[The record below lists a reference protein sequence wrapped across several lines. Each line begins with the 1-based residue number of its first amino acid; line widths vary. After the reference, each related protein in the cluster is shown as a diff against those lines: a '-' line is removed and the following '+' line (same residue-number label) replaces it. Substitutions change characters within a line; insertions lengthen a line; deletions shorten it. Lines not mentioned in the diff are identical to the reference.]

1 MIRLF
6 LILFIVALPLSAS
19 AQKKVEPCETE
30 IKYESKNQVD
40 PRPLSVGRVSGRV
53 FIEVGKLGGATREVG
68 PVTKACL
75 GLFTEKEHRLVATAV
90 VDDNGRFAF
99 GTVPAGKYRLV
110 VLAEPLCVANVPL
123 HVTLSSR
130 SSRGDK
136 GKQLV
141 IHMRAA
147 GYDTCSYADY
157 K

>member
-1 MIRLF
+1 MVRLL
-6 LILFIVALPLSAS
+6 LISFVIIALPLSAS
-19 AQKKVEPCETE
+19 AQKEIEPCKSE
-30 IKYESKNQVD
+30 IKYENKNQID
-40 PRPLSVGRVSGRV
+40 PRPLSVGRVSGRM
-53 FIEVGKLGGATREVG
+53 FIEVGKLGGATREIG

-75 GLFTEKEHRLVATAV
+75 GLFTEKEHRLVATV
-90 VDDNGRFAF
+90 VADDNGRFAF

-110 VLAEPLCVANVPL
+110 VLAEPLCVANVAL
-123 HVTLSSR
+123 HVTRSSR
-130 SSRGDK
+130 SKGDK